1 MSESNNRI
9 TKPGNPP
16 SDLEISEWIGNE
28 AYEYWKQ
35 VRNLIE
41 QIYPNIF
48 APEWLFGGKKHG
60 WTLRYKKSR
69 SFCTLIPEKNRFAL
83 LIVFG
88 AAERTKVEAIKDTL
102 LASIQKKY
110 DEAKT
115 YHDGKW
121 VLLTI
126 NSENIIEDVIKL
138 LEIKRKPKGK
148 IRA

>member
-1 MSESNNRI
+1 MSESSNRI

-16 SDLEISEWIGNE
+16 GDLEISEWIGNE

-69 SFCTLIPEKNRFAL
+69 SFCTLIPEKDRFAL

-88 AAERTKVEAIKDTL
+88 AAVP
-102 LASIQKKY
+102 KKHF
-110 DEAKT
+110 K
-115 YHDGKW
+115 K
-121 VLLTI
+121 
-126 NSENIIEDVIKL
+126 
-138 LEIKRKPKGK
+138 
-148 IRA
+148 